1 MAGPALLWS
10 LVLGIVAAEPVGT
23 CRGTCQGNAVI
34 LLCLDRTTHRW
45 LLGTC
50 RNLSRNLSGK
60 CRHTIVVGQNHAH
73 RRLLGTCRNL
83 SRILSPEQ
91 EVSGNSSFLDP
102 IPLSNYI
109 PIKERDDSQVSLAA
123 AWTADFF

>member
-34 LLCLDRTTHRW
+34 LLCFFRMTHRW
-45 LLGTC
+45 W
-50 RNLSRNLSGK
+50 
-60 CRHTIVVGQNHAH
+60 
-73 RRLLGTCRNL
+73 LGTCRNL

-91 EVSGNSSFLDP
+91 EVSGNSSILDP

-109 PIKERDDSQVSLAA
+109 TIKERDDSQVSLAA